1 MPTFNFLAQ
10 PSLPRPRVTIE
21 DAERIARES
30 FGISGTV
37 TELGSNQDRNFQ
49 VTVDEARYVL
59 RISNPAFSAT
69 ELAAQDA
76 AMAHLQHAG
85 LDVPRSVEGLDG
97 MLHQP
102 VELHHQTLIARLLTF
117 VEGESLAA
125 DDVLSP
131 DQVRALG
138 DTSARIVAGLAD
150 FAHPGTER
158 VTQWDLRVASEV
170 IDTLIDHVASAGR
183 RAVVR
188 AAGEHAS
195 ARLDPVRDGL
205 RIQAIHSDLTDD
217 NVVRADGAGT
227 VEVTGVIDFGD
238 IGQGWLV
245 GELAATCASVLH
257 HNHAHPLDVL
267 EAIAAFTERVPLTD
281 QEIAALW
288 PLVVLRTAVLV
299 VSGEQQVALDGDNEY
314 ADENR
319 RSEWLAFDTA
329 TRLDFDEME
338 ALIAWRVRTADSPG
352 ADPIGEYA
360 LVAELPAA
368 AQLDLSVTSLAF
380 EGGSWLDPGIESR
393 LAGAMYDM
401 LGAAVTRYGEYRL
414 SRAVL
419 DVAGEVATLAIG
431 AEIYLSPGT
440 PVVAPVDGE
449 IRSADGAVV
458 LVAAGYDVWLTG
470 LDRASRGDEIVIAGQ
485 VIGTVAPWHDFAV
498 SGSDETDVPAT
509 TDVARMTLQVSRAR
523 GIRPPFFVRPSAE
536 ALWRRVCPDPSGLL
550 GIPAAAAEWATD
562 ALLHLRE
569 ATFARVQEHY
579 YEHPPQIERGWRHH
593 LIDVRAQTYVDMV
606 NNVSAVG
613 HAHPRLVEAVADQWS
628 LLNTNSRFHYAQ
640 LARFSSRLAALAP
653 EPLDTVF
660 LVNSGSEAVDLAIR
674 LAQAYTGQSTVLA
687 VREAYHGWTMG
698 ADAVSSSIGDNPRAL
713 ETRPDWVH
721 LVESPHSYRGKHR
734 GADSGARYV
743 ADFAV
748 DLRMLDEQGRGIA
761 GFIAE
766 PVFGNAG
773 GVLLPD
779 GYLEGTYA
787 EVRRRGGLC
796 IADEVQ
802 VGYGRLGE
810 YFWGSTQQGVVP
822 DIITV
827 AKAMGNGHPLGAV
840 ITRRDI
846 AERFANEGSM
856 FSSAGGSPVSCRVG
870 LTVLDIMADE
880 SLQEN
885 ASVVGAHLKS
895 RLEDLGERFE
905 LIGAVY
911 GLGLYL
917 GVELVLDRTTL
928 EPATSVAA
936 RVCDALLT
944 EGCIMQPTGDYKN
957 VLKIKPP
964 LCLTIESADF
974 FADALER
981 VLSREVAR

>member
-1 MPTFNFLAQ
+1 MPTFNFLSQ
-10 PSLPRPRVTIE
+10 PSLPRPHVTVD
-21 DAERIARES
+21 DANRIARDA
-30 FGISGTV
+30 FGFVGTV
-37 TELGSNQDRNFQ
+37 TELGSNQDRNFL
-49 VTVDEARYVL
+49 VGVDGARYVL
-59 RISNPAFSAT
+59 RISNPAFSPA

-85 LDVPRSVEGLDG
+85 LDVPIVIEGLDG
-97 MLHQP
+97 ELHQF
-102 VELHHQTLIARLLTF
+102 VEVHEQTLIARLLTF
-117 VEGESLAA
+117 VEGEPLAA
-125 DDVLSP
+125 DDVLSLA
-131 DQVRALG
+131 QVRALG
-138 DTSARIVAGLAD
+138 DASATIAAGLAD
-150 FAHPGTER
+150 FTHPGMDR

-170 IDTLIDHVASAGR
+170 VYALIGHVASAGK
-183 RAVVR
+183 R
-188 AAGEHAS
+188 AAVGAATER
-195 ARLDPVRDGL
+195 ARARVDPVRGGL
-205 RIQAIHSDLTDD
+205 RIQAIHGDITDD
-217 NVVRADGAGT
+217 NVVRAEGEGSSA
-227 VEVTGVIDFGD
+227 VTGVIDFGD
-238 IGQGWLV
+238 VAEGWLV
-245 GELAATCASVLH
+245 AELAATCASVLH
-257 HNHAHPLDVL
+257 HNHARPLDVL
-267 EAIAAFTERVPLTD
+267 DAIAAFTERVTLTD
-281 QEIAALW
+281 QEIVALW
-288 PLVVLRTAVLV
+288 PLVVFRTAVLV

-319 RSEWLAFDTA
+319 RSEWVAFETA

-338 ALIAWRVRTADSPG
+338 ALIAWRVRDAHSPET
-352 ADPIGEYA
+352 DPIGEYA

-380 EGGSWLDPGIESR
+380 DGGSWLDPGIDR
-393 LAGAMYDM
+393 QLASAMCDTF
-401 LGAAVTRYGEYRL
+401 GAATTRYGEYRL
-414 SRAVL
+414 TRAAL
-419 DVAGEVATLAIG
+419 DTAGEVATLALG
-431 AEIYLSPGT
+431 VELYLPPGT
-440 PVVAPVDGE
+440 PVIAPVDGA
-449 IRSADGAVV
+449 IREADDAVV
-458 LVAAGYDVWLTG
+458 LVAADYDVWMTG
-470 LDRASRGDEIVIAGQ
+470 LDRASRGDELVIAGQ
-485 VIGTVAPWHDFAV
+485 VIGIVA
-498 SGSDETDVPAT
+498 SGAAPDEPGDATT
-509 TDVARMTLQVSRAR
+509 TDVACLTVHVSRAR
-523 GIRPPFFVRPSAE
+523 GTRPPFFVRPSTE

-550 GIPAAAAEWATD
+550 GIPVAAAEWATD
-562 ALLHLRE
+562 ALLESRD

-606 NNVSAVG
+606 NNVSGVG

-628 LLNTNSRFHYAQ
+628 LLNTNSRFHYAE
-640 LARFSSRLAALAP
+640 LARFTSRLAELAP
-653 EPLDTVF
+653 DPLDTVF

-674 LAQAYTGQSTVLA
+674 LAQAYTGHSTMLA
-687 VREAYHGWTMG
+687 VREAYHGWTVG

-734 GADSGARYV
+734 GADSGAHYV
-743 ADFAV
+743 ADFAA
-748 DLRMLDEQGRGIA
+748 DLRMLDDQGKGIA

-773 GVLLPD
+773 GVLLPA
-779 GYLEGTYA
+779 GYLEETYA

-840 ITRRDI
+840 ITRGDI

-870 LTVLDIMADE
+870 LTVLDIMDDE

-885 ASVVGAHLKS
+885 ASIVGAHLKG

-911 GLGLYL
+911 GMGLYL
-917 GVELVLDRTTL
+917 GVELVLDRSTL
-928 EPATSVAA
+928 EPATAVAA
-936 RVCDALLT
+936 QVCDALLK

-981 VLSREVAR
+981 VLSLEVPR